1 MTLHEDSRHLV
12 TINTRWLYQYN
23 RLPFGVV
30 SAPALFQ
37 HAMDTLLQGIPNVLY
52 YIADIL
58 VTGSTL
64 TQHME
69 SLEEVLKRLAN
80 EGITVKY
87 SKCEFLTNQVEY
99 LGYVIDE
106 KGLYSS
112 DKKLQAILSAPV
124 PQNTQQLQSLL
135 GLVNYYGKF
144 AGSYFFWPT
153 LMTSLIG
160 LLNYM
165 LMLMPCQGY
174 LSPLMRKLIVSVLI
188 VFLI

>member
-12 TINTRWLYQYN
+12 TINTHRRLYQYN

-30 SAPALFQ
+30 SAPVLFQ

-80 EGITVKY
+80 EGIIVKY

-135 GLVNYYGKF
+135 GLVNYYAKF
-144 AGSYFFWPT
+144 VSN
-153 LMTSLIG
+153 L
-160 LLNYM
+160 
-165 LMLMPCQGY
+165 
-174 LSPLMRKLIVSVLI
+174 VSVLHPLNQLLRLDTKWNWTTACDQPLTT
-188 VFLI
+188 V